1 MNTAPPSVPPVAAPL
16 HCEQCDCRNDLAF
29 RFEFAFQPIV
39 DVAARRI
46 FAQEAL
52 VRGSS
57 LRWTVLRPARFS
69 HAPAGGPLHVGENLR
84 WGWRG
89 ISREDV
95 AALMVRLIDDTSAI
109 GKVLTVA

>member
-52 VRGSS
+52 VRGPDGEASGSVLSQVNDDNRYRFAQSS
-57 LRWTVLRPARFS
+57 RVKAVKG
-69 HAPAGGPLHVGENLR
+69 AK
-84 WGWRG
+84 
-89 ISREDV
+89 
-95 AALMVRLIDDTSAI
+95 RLCID
-109 GKVLTVA
+109 